1 MHTPQVHEPPSILFC
16 FKPTAAQSNALISG
30 AGGGIGFGAGLT
42 SSFAGAAPGRG
53 ASQTVHF
60 SVAEAAFCNMH
71 VPHVQSPPDA
81 AVACFIPAAAQSNA
95 LGADEEGVDEGKAK
109 PPLVLGMEEDEEE
122 EEATGTGLKKSY
134 AGIFDIGVAAAT
146 LRASRKSLGGAL
158 NLNT

>member
-1 MHTPQVHEPPSILFC
+1 M
-16 FKPTAAQSNALISG
+16 
-30 AGGGIGFGAGLT
+30 
-42 SSFAGAAPGRG
+42 
-53 ASQTVHF
+53 
-60 SVAEAAFCNMH
+60 
-71 VPHVQSPPDA
+71 
-81 AVACFIPAAAQSNA
+81 
-95 LGADEEGVDEGKAK
+95 GADEEGVDEVKTK